1 MTETP
6 NIVEETNDPE
16 AVDPATQLNMLKQ
29 RADVM
34 GIGYSPRIGLD
45 SLQRKIDAKL
55 AADEAPVAVEEGVLT
70 PQQKRIKIRKGMRE
84 NQLKLVRLRITNLN
98 PSKKD
103 LSGEIFTIANKY
115 LGTVRKYIPYGE
127 VTENGYHVPYIIYQ
141 QMKDRKF
148 LNVKTKTN
156 SSNGQIN
163 VETRW
168 VNEFALEVLPQLTE
182 KELQNLA
189 NAQAMA
195 AGDAG

>member
-6 NIVEETNDPE
+6 DIVEETNDPE
-16 AVDPATQLNMLKQ
+16 IVDPATQLNLLKQ
-29 RADVM
+29 RADIL

-55 AADEAPVAVEEGVLT
+55 NADSEMKKVAGATLT
-70 PQQKRIKIRKGMRE
+70 PQQRKSKVRKEMRE
-84 NQLKLVRLRITNLN
+84 TQLKLVRLRITNLN
-98 PSKKD
+98 PGKKD

-115 LGTVRKYIPYGE
+115 LGTIRKYIPYGE
-127 VTENGYHVPYIIYQ
+127 VTENGYHVPQIIYQ

-156 SSNGQIN
+156 SRNGQIN

-182 KELQNLA
+182 KELQKLA